1 MDRPRVFSRLF
12 LALGLLAPALV
23 SVADNGPRAAGAT
36 KVAFIPPEGPIEK
49 ALDKAPAAALTEDAD
64 YVFSAPPRGSY
75 AEEVAA
81 YQPITEY
88 LSRVTGKRFVYKYSD
103 NWLSYSKDMTNG
115 AFDLVFDGPAFNGW
129 RVEKMSH
136 TPLVKL
142 PEDFVFVV
150 ITRKDNTQIT
160 ELKHLA
166 GRKICAHAPP
176 NLGTLTLLSQFDNPA
191 RQPVIHQVMGWDNNY
206 KAMIEGQCVAT
217 VVPIKNFEKN
227 DKGIAKVVYRHRA
240 MPNQAL
246 SAGPRIPPEM
256 RSKIQQALLSEE
268 GKAATAKLRSVYA
281 GKDFVTARAEEYA
294 GLGQLLK
301 DSLYYY

>member
-1 MDRPRVFSRLF
+1 MDRPRAFFRLLLGLGLF
-12 LALGLLAPALV
+12 ASALG
-23 SVADNGPRAAGAT
+23 SVADSGPRASGAT
-36 KVAFIPPEGPIEK
+36 KVAFIPPDRPLENVIEK
-49 ALDKAPAAALTEDAD
+49 VPAAAVTDEVDF
-64 YVFSAPPRGSY
+64 VFSAPPRGSY
-75 AEEVAA
+75 AEEVAT
-81 YQPITEY
+81 YQPIMEH

-103 NWLSYSKDMTNG
+103 NWLSYSKEMTNG
-115 AFDLVFDGPAFNGW
+115 AYDLVFDGPAFNGW
-129 RVEKMSH
+129 RMDKMNH

-150 ITRKDNTQIT
+150 IARKDNAQIT
-160 ELKHLA
+160 ELKHVA
-166 GRKICAHAPP
+166 GRKVCAHAPP

-206 KAMIEGQCVAT
+206 KAMMEGQCVAT

-227 DKGIAKVVYRHRA
+227 DKGTAKILYRHRA
-240 MPNQAL
+240 MPNQAF
-246 SAGPRIPPEM
+246 SAGPRIALEL

-281 GKDFVTARAEEYA
+281 GKDLVTAKAEEYA
-294 GLGQLLK
+294 GLGRLLK